1 MSFGPQG
8 GKCMHFPVYMNGFH
22 SVNKT
27 LKDPRH
33 FYLTILCIPLHNI
46 IRYMDQVVEGKKNWK
61 RSAGFAGIT
70 VLLFGLGWLVYAA
83 VGARS
88 ISINSS
94 QLEMATVTKTT
105 FEEGITITGQVIPNL
120 ETFLD
125 VSESGSV
132 EKIFSRS
139 GDQLQRGDTIV
150 QLANSNLRLEVLQR
164 ESQLLEQLNTQ
175 RQTKILLNQ
184 NDLSQKQQIEEVNYQ
199 LDIQQRR
206 YERNKELF
214 EEEVI
219 AAQEYEEI
227 SKRYTYLKNRKKILM
242 KVYKT
247 DSLARET
254 QINQINSS
262 EKRLKQNLIAV
273 QNILDK
279 LCITAPVD
287 GTLSDFS
294 LSNGERVE
302 EGQRIGIVYNMN
314 PPKIEAEIDEL
325 YIKNIKTGLSG
336 IVQNSGNNLKVK
348 LTKKF
353 PGVED
358 GNFRVQFAFEDPKN
372 ADFYNGQTLRI
383 QLNFSQPKKA
393 LVIPKGRFYSNTGGQ
408 WVFVVNG
415 ETAEKRSIEIGQ
427 QNNSFYEV
435 KSGLTEGEEVVISN
449 YDNFKNYNQLNLK

>member
-1 MSFGPQG
+1 
-8 GKCMHFPVYMNGFH
+8 
-22 SVNKT
+22 
-27 LKDPRH
+27 
-33 FYLTILCIPLHNI
+33 
-46 IRYMDQVVEGKKNWK
+46 MDQLVEGKNNWR
-61 RSAGFAGIT
+61 RSAGIAVIT
-70 VLLFGLGWLVYAA
+70 VLLLGLGWLIYEAA
-83 VGARS
+83 GARS

-139 GDQLQRGDTIV
+139 GDQLLRGDTIV
-150 QLANSNLRLEVLQR
+150 QLSNSNLRLEVLQR

-214 EEEVI
+214 EEGVI

-227 SKRYTYLKNRKKILM
+227 SKRYTYLKKRKKILM

-247 DSLARET
+247 DSMARET
-254 QINQINSS
+254 QIKQINSS
-262 EKRLKQNLIAV
+262 EKRLNQNLIAV

-287 GTLSDFS
+287 GKLSDFS

-325 YIKNIKTGLSG
+325 YIKNIEPGLYGIVRGSG
-336 IVQNSGNNLKVK
+336 INLKVK

-353 PGVED
+353 PGIED
-358 GNFRVQFAFEDPKN
+358 GNFRVHFAFEDTKN

-408 WVFVVNG
+408 WVFVVDG

-435 KSGLTEGEEVVISN
+435 KSGLKEGEEVVISN
-449 YDNFKNYNQLNLK
+449 YDNFKNYNQLKLK